1 MATLT
6 VRNLP
11 DALALRLKQLA
22 KEHDCSTE
30 QEVRNILQEKLESRS
45 DLLARITQRVE
56 TLPSAKAKDV
66 AGWIA
71 NGRTRTRA

>member
-11 DALALRLKQLA
+11 DSITRQLKKLAQ
-22 KEHDCSTE
+22 EHDCSME

-45 DLLARITQRVE
+45 ALFSRITERSNQ
-56 TLPSAKAKDV
+56 LPSASCKDIDD
-66 AGWIA
+66 WLTD
-71 NGRTRTRA
+71 GRKRNRK